1 MTLPLTI
8 IHVQTRF
15 VRAGAEENTWVSC
28 VHQAQLGHK
37 VIILCGPESNIDYYE
52 SKGTAVSL
60 QIVPSLV
67 REISPKLDY
76 RCFKEL
82 RALFKA
88 LKPDVVHTHTS
99 KAGIVGRLAAVAAGV
114 PNVIHGV
121 HMLPFSNIGL
131 VEKLVYVGAEH
142 AVAPMT
148 HHFVH
153 VSHGTRGAYRNAW
166 IGMRTPHSVVRS
178 GMDVHTFKGAP
189 WPDDWRAL
197 LGVAPGEE
205 KPKVVLML
213 SSLEVRKRHREFLE
227 GFARVTEPGE
237 PIRLLLG
244 GEGPERGNLEAQIAR
259 LGLGDR
265 VKLAGHRSD
274 PEGLVALSDIGTLAS
289 LREGLP
295 RVVVQYLAGG
305 KPAVVSPLHGIEE
318 IVQTGINGFVLPN
331 KDAASVAETA
341 VKVVRD
347 KDLLESLSN
356 GARET
361 NVGEWSKASMLEQL
375 DGVYVKALGS
385 SYDHTPVLEPSLSQ
399 IEARA

>member
-37 VIILCGPESNIDYYE
+37 VIILCGPESNIEYYD
-52 SKGTAVSL
+52 SMGTNVSL

-82 RALFKA
+82 RALFKT

-99 KAGIVGRLAAVAAGV
+99 KAGILGRLAAASTGV
-114 PNVIHGV
+114 PNIIHGV

-131 VEKLVYVGAEH
+131 VEKLVYVSAEH

-148 HHFVH
+148 QHFVH
-153 VSHGTRGAYRNAW
+153 VSHGTRSAYRNAF
-166 IGMRTPHSVVRS
+166 IGLRTPHSVVRS
-178 GMDVHTFKGAP
+178 GMDVATFDAAP
-189 WPDDWRAL
+189 WPDDWQSL
-197 LGVAPGEE
+197 LGVAPGED
-205 KPKVVLML
+205 KPQVILML
-213 SSLEVRKRHREFLE
+213 SSLEVRKRHREFLD
-227 GFARVTEPGE
+227 GFARVTKSGE

-274 PEGLVALSDIGTLAS
+274 PERLVALSDIGTLAS

-318 IVQTGINGFVLPN
+318 IVQSGVNGFVLPN
-331 KDAASVAETA
+331 KDAASIAETA
-341 VKVVRD
+341 VKVLRD
-347 KDLLESLSN
+347 KDLLESLSQ
-356 GARET
+356 GARNT
-361 NVGEWSKASMLEQL
+361 NVAEWSKASMLDQL
-375 DGVYVKALGS
+375 DDVYAKALGS
-385 SYDHTPVLEPSLSQ
+385 SYDRTPAFEPLPY
-399 IEARA
+399 EVKARA